1 MTENQNYND
10 GTMYLV
16 YKDENG
22 DLHYQAWQDVSEVG
36 TLIEPDNGDDME
48 MVGWSL
54 STDEGAT
61 E

>member
-22 DLHYQAWQDVSEVG
+22 DLHYQPWQDVSEVG

-54 STDEGAT
+54 STDDGAT